1 MNSKVYLYYFS
12 SKIHPRLEKADNK
25 YRLCNELIVMCHHS
39 HSIVAIGF
47 VIRMYTANYPYSL

>member
-39 HSIVAIGF
+39 HSMVA
-47 VIRMYTANYPYSL
+47 SS